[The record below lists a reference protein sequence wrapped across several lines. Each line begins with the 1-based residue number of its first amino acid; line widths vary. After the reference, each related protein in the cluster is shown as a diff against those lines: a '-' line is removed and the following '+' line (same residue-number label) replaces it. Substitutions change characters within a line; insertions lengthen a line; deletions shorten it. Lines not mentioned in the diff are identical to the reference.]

1 MNAFS
6 HHLSFEF
13 RTGIRNK
20 NLLML
25 FYLFPLGFY
34 LMMAVI
40 MVGINPLFLEVL
52 IPAMV
57 IFAILAA
64 TMLGLPE
71 GLVNGRETGI
81 FRSYKIN
88 GVPAISIMAI
98 PALTTALHLTIVAA
112 IITITAPL
120 LFDAP
125 TPENWLNYYLCCC
138 RILSESW
145 YSNLLRDIRSPNFSH
160 PWDYYGAVQKVGQP
174 KLVPADHGSTW
185 SEDHPERGPPG
196 ARTARYGI
204 VLLRSH
210 RIRDPVLLTL
220 VLRGS
225 KYVICAKKT
234 PDVGFL
240 NFLHPH
246 SQAQRI
252 EQCLCFL
259 HIHRVPPLREP
270 GGDFLQQS
278 NGFRLPALPLEQVS

>member
-125 TPENWLNYYLCCC
+125 TPENWLNYVLVFIVTVIACSGLGVLIGVISANSRAAILWSQLIFIPSMLLGGLMIPYSLLPEAAQRVSLLMPSTHAMNAFNDLAMGRTSDFNPWASVLILFTSGLLALGLALYLF
-138 RILSESW
+138 SW
-145 YSNLLRDIRSPNFSH
+145 DSKNSTRRGHPALALL
-160 PWDYYGAVQKVGQP
+160 
-174 KLVPADHGSTW
+174 
-185 SEDHPERGPPG
+185 
-196 ARTARYGI
+196 
-204 VLLRSH
+204 VLLPY
-210 RIRDPVLLTL
+210 IIGIL
-220 VLRGS
+220 V
-225 KYVICAKKT
+225 I
-234 PDVGFL
+234 
-240 NFLHPH
+240 
-246 SQAQRI
+246 
-252 EQCLCFL
+252 
-259 HIHRVPPLREP
+259 
-270 GGDFLQQS
+270 
-278 NGFRLPALPLEQVS
+278 

>member
-1 MNAFS
+1 MD
-6 HHLSFEF
+6 
-13 RTGIRNK
+13 
-20 NLLML
+20 
-25 FYLFPLGFY
+25 P
-34 LMMAVI
+34 
-40 MVGINPLFLEVL
+40 P
-52 IPAMV
+52 
-57 IFAILAA
+57 
-64 TMLGLPE
+64 
-71 GLVNGRETGI
+71 
-81 FRSYKIN
+81 
-88 GVPAISIMAI
+88 
-98 PALTTALHLTIVAA
+98 
-112 IITITAPL
+112 
-120 LFDAP
+120 
-125 TPENWLNYYLCCC
+125 
-138 RILSESW
+138 
-145 YSNLLRDIRSPNFSH
+145 
-160 PWDYYGAVQKVGQP
+160 GAGTV
-174 KLVPADHGSTW
+174 W
-185 SEDHPERGPPG
+185 CEDHLERGPPG

>member
-52 IPAMV
+52 SPAMV

-125 TPENWLNYYLCCC
+125 TPENWLNYVLVFIVTVIACSGLGVLIGVISANSRAAILWSQLIFIPSMLLGGLMIPYSLLPEAAQRVSLLMPSTHAMNAFNDLAMGRTSDFNPWASVLILFTSGLLALGLALYLF
-138 RILSESW
+138 SW
-145 YSNLLRDIRSPNFSH
+145 DSKNSTRRGHPALALL
-160 PWDYYGAVQKVGQP
+160 
-174 KLVPADHGSTW
+174 
-185 SEDHPERGPPG
+185 
-196 ARTARYGI
+196 
-204 VLLRSH
+204 VLLPY
-210 RIRDPVLLTL
+210 IIGIL
-220 VLRGS
+220 V
-225 KYVICAKKT
+225 I
-234 PDVGFL
+234 
-240 NFLHPH
+240 
-246 SQAQRI
+246 
-252 EQCLCFL
+252 
-259 HIHRVPPLREP
+259 
-270 GGDFLQQS
+270 
-278 NGFRLPALPLEQVS
+278 

>member
-34 LMMAVI
+34 LMAVI

-125 TPENWLNYYLCCC
+125 TPENWLNYVLVFIVTVIACSGLGVLIGVISANS
-138 RILSESW
+138 RAAILWSQLIFIPSMLLGGLMIP
-145 YSNLLRDIRSPNFSH
+145 YSLLPE
-160 PWDYYGAVQKVGQP
+160 AAQKVSLLMP
-174 KLVPADHGSTW
+174 STHAMNAFNDLAMGRTSDFNPW
-185 SEDHPERGPPG
+185 ASVLILFTSEGES
-196 ARTARYGI
+196 TFVYG
-204 VLLRSH
+204 
-210 RIRDPVLLTL
+210 
-220 VLRGS
+220 
-225 KYVICAKKT
+225 
-234 PDVGFL
+234 
-240 NFLHPH
+240 
-246 SQAQRI
+246 
-252 EQCLCFL
+252 
-259 HIHRVPPLREP
+259 
-270 GGDFLQQS
+270 GG
-278 NGFRLPALPLEQVS
+278 

>member
-125 TPENWLNYYLCCC
+125 TPENWLNYVLVFIVTVIACSGLGVLIGVISANS
-138 RILSESW
+138 RAAILWSQLIFIPSMLMGGLMIP
-145 YSNLLRDIRSPNFSH
+145 YSLLPE
-160 PWDYYGAVQKVGQP
+160 AAQKVSLLMPSTHAMNAFNDLAMGRTSDFNP
-174 KLVPADHGSTW
+174 WASVLILFTSGLLALGLALYLFSWDSKNSTRRAHPAL
-185 SEDHPERGPPG
+185 
-196 ARTARYGI
+196 AAL
-204 VLLRSH
+204 VLLPY
-210 RIRDPVLLTL
+210 ILGIL
-220 VLRGS
+220 VL
-225 KYVICAKKT
+225 
-234 PDVGFL
+234 
-240 NFLHPH
+240 
-246 SQAQRI
+246 
-252 EQCLCFL
+252 
-259 HIHRVPPLREP
+259 
-270 GGDFLQQS
+270 
-278 NGFRLPALPLEQVS
+278 

>member
-6 HHLSFEF
+6 HHFSFEF

-64 TMLGLPE
+64 TMLGLPDP
-71 GLVNGRETGI
+71 LVNARETGI

-88 GVPAISIMAI
+88 GVPASSILAI

-112 IITITAPL
+112 IITISAPL

-125 TPENWLNYYLCCC
+125 APKNWLNYVLVFLVTVIACSGIGVLIGVISANT
-138 RILSESW
+138 RSAILWSQLIFIPSMLLGGLMIP
-145 YSNLLRDIRSPNFSH
+145 YSMLP
-160 PWDYYGAVQKVGQP
+160 AAAQKVAQLLPTTHAMNAFNDLAMGKTSDFNP
-174 KLVPADHGSTW
+174 WASVIILFASGLLALGLALYLFSWDSKNTTRRAHPAL
-185 SEDHPERGPPG
+185 
-196 ARTARYGI
+196 AAL
-204 VLLRSH
+204 VLLPY
-210 RIRDPVLLTL
+210 IIGIL
-220 VLRGS
+220 V
-225 KYVICAKKT
+225 I
-234 PDVGFL
+234 
-240 NFLHPH
+240 
-246 SQAQRI
+246 
-252 EQCLCFL
+252 
-259 HIHRVPPLREP
+259 
-270 GGDFLQQS
+270 
-278 NGFRLPALPLEQVS
+278 

>member
-40 MVGINPLFLEVL
+40 MVGINPLFLDVL

-125 TPENWLNYYLCCC
+125 TPENWLNYVLVFIVTVIACSGLGVLIGVISANSRAAILWSQLIFIPSMLMGGLMIPYSLLPEAAQRVSLLMPSTHAMNAFNDLAMGRTSDFNPWASVLILFTSGLLALGLALYLF
-138 RILSESW
+138 SW
-145 YSNLLRDIRSPNFSH
+145 DSKNSTRRGHPALALL
-160 PWDYYGAVQKVGQP
+160 
-174 KLVPADHGSTW
+174 
-185 SEDHPERGPPG
+185 
-196 ARTARYGI
+196 
-204 VLLRSH
+204 VLLPY
-210 RIRDPVLLTL
+210 IIGIL
-220 VLRGS
+220 VL
-225 KYVICAKKT
+225 
-234 PDVGFL
+234 
-240 NFLHPH
+240 
-246 SQAQRI
+246 
-252 EQCLCFL
+252 
-259 HIHRVPPLREP
+259 
-270 GGDFLQQS
+270 
-278 NGFRLPALPLEQVS
+278 